1 MSALRRRFAGRSER
15 GSQTTEYALLIVVS
29 ATIASLALAWARKGA
44 IAALLDLMMKQVRA
58 LFGIGRAAGPGRARG
73 AGGSAPPSAHCR
85 QTHSQPSRAGHL
97 GRRGAALPR
106 GRRPSARGGGRSPPD
121 SSVVR

>member
-58 LFGIGRAAGPGRARG
+58 LFGIG
-73 AGGSAPPSAHCR
+73 
-85 QTHSQPSRAGHL
+85 
-97 GRRGAALPR
+97 
-106 GRRPSARGGGRSPPD
+106 
-121 SSVVR
+121 